1 MKKLIL
7 IIAFLFAGATLFAQE
22 KTKPQYL
29 MIVRF
34 KTNFK
39 PSSKEEIQNN
49 IKKWQEYMGNLAQ
62 SGDLVSG
69 YRPTNE
75 GATISGKEKST
86 KPIPYVANDDL
97 VSSVL
102 IIKAENMESAK
113 SIANKCPVFDLGGS
127 VEVRSMMNIAGQ

>member
-7 IIAFLFAGATLFAQE
+7 LMAFVFAGACLFAQE
-22 KTKPQYL
+22 KAKPQFL

-34 KTNFK
+34 RTDFK
-39 PSSKEEIQNN
+39 PSSNEEIQNN
-49 IKKWQEYMGNLAQ
+49 IKKWREYMGNLAQ
-62 SGDLVSG
+62 SGDLVAG

-75 GATISGKEKST
+75 GATISGKEKSI

-102 IIKAENMESAK
+102 IIKAESLEAAK
-113 SIANKCPVFDLGGS
+113 LVANKCPVFEFGGS
-127 VEVRSMMNIAGQ
+127 VEVRAMMNVAGQ

>member
-7 IIAFLFAGATLFAQE
+7 MTAFLFTGTILFAQE
-22 KTKPQYL
+22 KAKSQYL

-62 SGDLVSG
+62 SGDLVAG

-75 GATISGKEKST
+75 GATISGKGKSI

-102 IIKAENMESAK
+102 IINAENLETAK
-113 SIANKCPVFDLGGS
+113 SIADKCPVFDLGGS
-127 VEVRSMMNIAGQ
+127 VEVRSMMNIARQ

>member
-1 MKKLIL
+1 MKRLIL
-7 IIAFLFAGATLFAQE
+7 LIAFLFAGTVLFAQE
-22 KTKPQYL
+22 KTTSQYL

-39 PSSKEEIQNN
+39 PSSNKEIQNN

-62 SGDLVSG
+62 SGDLVAG

-102 IIKAENMESAK
+102 IIKAENLEAAK
-113 SIANKCPVFDLGGS
+113 AIANKCPVFDLGGS
-127 VEVRSMMNIAGQ
+127 VEVRAMMNVAGR

>member
-7 IIAFLFAGATLFAQE
+7 LVAFLFACTSLFAQE
-22 KTKPQYL
+22 KAKSQYL

-39 PSSKEEIQNN
+39 PSSNEEIQNN

-62 SGDLVSG
+62 SGDLVAG

-102 IIKAENMESAK
+102 IIKAENMDAAK
-113 SIANKCPVFDLGGS
+113 VIANKCPVFELGGS
-127 VEVRSMMNIAGQ
+127 VEVRAMMNVAGQ

>member
-1 MKKLIL
+1 MKKFMLL
-7 IIAFLFAGATLFAQE
+7 IAFLFAGTILFAQE
-22 KTKPQYL
+22 KAKSQYL

-39 PSSKEEIQNN
+39 PSSNEEIQNN
-49 IKKWQEYMGNLAQ
+49 IKKWQDYMGNLAQ
-62 SGDLVSG
+62 SGDLVAG

-86 KPIPYVANDDL
+86 KPIPYVCNDDL

-102 IIKAENMESAK
+102 VIKAENLEAAK
-113 SIANKCPVFDLGGS
+113 AIANKCPVFEFGGS
-127 VEVRSMMNIAGQ
+127 VEVRAMMNVAGQ

>member
-1 MKKLIL
+1 MRKLIL
-7 IIAFLFAGATLFAQE
+7 LTTFLLAGSVLFAQE
-22 KTKPQYL
+22 KTKSQYL

-39 PSSKEEIQNN
+39 PSSNEEIQNN
-49 IKKWQEYMGNLAQ
+49 IKKWQQYMGNMAQ
-62 SGDLVSG
+62 SGDLIAG

-86 KPIPYVANDDL
+86 KPIPYVADDDL

-102 IIKAENMESAK
+102 IIKAENLEAAK
-113 SIANKCPVFDLGGS
+113 AIANKCPVFELGGS
-127 VEVRSMMNIAGQ
+127 VEVRAMMNVAGQ

>member
-7 IIAFLFAGATLFAQE
+7 LTAFLFAGTALLAQE
-22 KTKPQYL
+22 KVKAQYL
-29 MIVRF
+29 MIIRF

-39 PSSKEEIQNN
+39 PSSNEEIQNN

-62 SGDLVSG
+62 SGDLVAG
-69 YRPTNE
+69 YRPTNQ

-102 IIKAENMESAK
+102 IIKAENMEAAK
-113 SIANKCPVFDLGGS
+113 AIANKCPVFELGGS
-127 VEVRSMMNIAGQ
+127 VEVRAMMNMAAQ

>member
-1 MKKLIL
+1 MKKLFLLAIL
-7 IIAFLFAGATLFAQE
+7 LFAGATLFAQE
-22 KTKPQYL
+22 KAKSQYL

-39 PSSKEEIQNN
+39 PSSNEEIQTN

-62 SGDLVSG
+62 SGDLVAG

-75 GATISGKEKST
+75 GVTISGKERST
-86 KPIPYVANDDL
+86 KPIPYVADDDL

-102 IIKAENMESAK
+102 IIKAENLEAAK
-113 SIANKCPVFDLGGS
+113 AIAGKCPVFELGGS
-127 VEVRSMMNIAGQ
+127 VEVRAMMNVAGQ

>member
-7 IIAFLFAGATLFAQE
+7 LTAFLFVGNCLFAQE
-22 KTKPQYL
+22 KAKSQYL

-39 PSSKEEIQNN
+39 PSSNEEIQNN

-62 SGDLVSG
+62 SGDLVAG

-75 GATISGKEKST
+75 GATISGKDKST

-97 VSSVL
+97 VTSVL
-102 IIKAENMESAK
+102 IIKAENIDAAK
-113 SIANKCPVFDLGGS
+113 AIANRCPVFEFGGS
-127 VEVRSMMNIAGQ
+127 VEIRSMMNVAGR

>member
-7 IIAFLFAGATLFAQE
+7 LTAFLFAGNCLFAQE
-22 KTKPQYL
+22 KAKSQYL

-39 PSSKEEIQNN
+39 PSSNEEIQNN

-62 SGDLVSG
+62 PGDWVAG

-75 GATISGKEKST
+75 GATISGKDKST

-97 VSSVL
+97 VTSVL
-102 IIKAENMESAK
+102 
-113 SIANKCPVFDLGGS
+113 
-127 VEVRSMMNIAGQ
+127 

>member
-7 IIAFLFAGATLFAQE
+7 LTAFLFAGSCLFAQE
-22 KTKPQYL
+22 KAKLQYL

-39 PSSKEEIQNN
+39 PSSNEEIQNN

-62 SGDLVSG
+62 SGDLVAG

-75 GATISGKEKST
+75 GATISGKDKST

-97 VSSVL
+97 VTSVL
-102 IIKAENMESAK
+102 IIKAENIDAAK
-113 SIANKCPVFDLGGS
+113 TIANRCPVFEFGGS
-127 VEVRSMMNIAGQ
+127 VEIRSMMNVAGQ

>member
-1 MKKLIL
+1 MKKQILLITL
-7 IIAFLFAGATLFAQE
+7 LFAGTVLFAQE
-22 KTKPQYL
+22 KTKAEYL

-62 SGDLVSG
+62 SGDLVAG
-69 YRPTNE
+69 YRPTDE
-75 GATISGKEKST
+75 GATISGKKKSL
-86 KPIPYVANDDL
+86 KSIPYVANDDL

-102 IIKAENMESAK
+102 IIKAENMEAAK
-113 SIANKCPVFDLGGS
+113 AIANKCPVFDLGGS
-127 VEVRSMMNIAGQ
+127 VEVRAMMNVARQ

>member
-7 IIAFLFAGATLFAQE
+7 LTVFLFTGTVLFAQE
-22 KTKPQYL
+22 KAKSQYL

-39 PSSKEEIQNN
+39 PSSNEEIQNN

-62 SGDLVSG
+62 SGDLVAG

-86 KPIPYVANDDL
+86 KPIPYVSNDDL

-102 IIKAENMESAK
+102 IIKAENLEAAK
-113 SIANKCPVFDLGGS
+113 AIANKCPVFELEGS
-127 VEVRSMMNIAGQ
+127 VEVRAMMNVAGQ

>member
-1 MKKLIL
+1 MKKFMLL
-7 IIAFLFAGATLFAQE
+7 IAFLFAGTILFAQE
-22 KTKPQYL
+22 KAKSQYL

-39 PSSKEEIQNN
+39 PSSNEEIQNN
-49 IKKWQEYMGNLAQ
+49 IKKWQDYMGNLAQ
-62 SGDLVSG
+62 SGDLVAG

-86 KPIPYVANDDL
+86 KPIPYVCNDDL

-102 IIKAENMESAK
+102 VIKAENLEGAK
-113 SIANKCPVFDLGGS
+113 AIANKCPVFELGGS
-127 VEVRSMMNIAGQ
+127 VEVRAMMNVAGQ

>member
-7 IIAFLFAGATLFAQE
+7 LIAFLLTSTVLFAQE
-22 KTKPQYL
+22 KAKSQYL

-39 PSSKEEIQNN
+39 PSSNEEIQNN

-62 SGDLVSG
+62 SGDLVVG

-102 IIKAENMESAK
+102 IIKAENLEAAK
-113 SIANKCPVFDLGGS
+113 AIANKCPVFELGGS
-127 VEVRSMMNIAGQ
+127 VEVRTMMNVPGQ